1 MLSIKMLINL
11 RYSLTKA
18 PTIKSPKRAMTDH
31 LMNTYSRQPVTFV
44 KGEGVWLWDDK
55 GEKYLDALAGVA
67 VNGLGHAHPKLVK
80 AISEQAAK
88 LIHVSNIYNIAEQAA
103 LADKLCEISGMDKV
117 FFCNSGCEANEA
129 AIKLARL
136 YGHNKGIV
144 NPEIIVMDKSFH
156 GRTMATLSATGNR
169 KVQAGFEPLVSGF
182 IRVPYDDVEAVKQVA
197 TRNSNVVAIL
207 VEPVQ
212 GEGGINIPK
221 DASGYLETLREICD
235 AHGWLLM
242 LDEVQTGIARTGT
255 WFAFQHTKIKP
266 DVMSLAKGLGSGV
279 PIGACVASGKAAEV
293 FTYGKH
299 GSTFGGN
306 PLATAAGLATLNI
319 IEQEGLRENAEK
331 IGNLIREGFNTEFKN
346 TKGVTIVRNAGM
358 MIGIE
363 LDRPCGDLVK
373 MALTDRMLINVT
385 ADNVV
390 RLLPP
395 LVMNESEAN
404 ELVQRLSVVIK
415 TFLNS

>member
-1 MLSIKMLINL
+1 
-11 RYSLTKA
+11 
-18 PTIKSPKRAMTDH
+18 
-31 LMNTYSRQPVTFV
+31 MNTYARQPVTFS
-44 KGEGVWLWDDK
+44 KGEGVWLWDTQ

-67 VNGLGHAHPKLVK
+67 VNGLGHAHPALVK

-88 LIHVSNIYNIAEQAA
+88 LIHVSNIYNIAEQSA

-117 FFCNSGCEANEA
+117 FFCNSGCESNEA

-136 YGHNKGIV
+136 YGHNKGIES
-144 NPEIIVMDKSFH
+144 PEIIVMDKSFH

-182 IRVPYDDVEAVKQVA
+182 VRVPYDDVEAVKQVA
-197 TRNSNVVAIL
+197 SRKNNVVAIL

-221 DASGYLETLREICD
+221 DASGYLEALREICD
-235 AHGWLLM
+235 ANGWLLM
-242 LDEVQTGIARTGT
+242 LDEVQTGIGRTGT

-279 PIGACVASGKAAEV
+279 PIGACVAHGLAADV

-319 IEQEGLRENAEK
+319 IEQEKLRENAEK
-331 IGNLIREGFNTEFKN
+331 IGDLIRASLALALKDCKE
-346 TKGVTIVRNAGM
+346 VVAVRNAGL
-358 MIGIE
+358 MIGVE
-363 LDRPCGDLVK
+363 LNRPCAELVK
-373 MALTDRMLINVT
+373 MALAEKLLINVT
-385 ADNVV
+385 AEKVV

-395 LVMNESEAN
+395 LVMNELEAQ
-404 ELVQRLSVVIK
+404 ELVLRLSSLIK
-415 TFLNS
+415 TFLSQSN

>member
-1 MLSIKMLINL
+1 MS
-11 RYSLTKA
+11 
-18 PTIKSPKRAMTDH
+18 DH
-31 LMNTYSRQPVTFV
+31 LMNTYMRQPVTFT
-44 KGEGVWLWDDK
+44 KGEGVWLWDEK
-55 GEKYLDALAGVA
+55 GNKYLDALAGVA

-88 LIHVSNIYNIAEQAA
+88 LIHVSNVYNIAEQSA

-129 AIKLARL
+129 SIKLARL
-136 YGHNKGIV
+136 YGHNKGIET
-144 NPEIIVMDKSFH
+144 PEIIVMDKSFH

-182 IRVPYDDVEAVKQVA
+182 IRVPYDDIEAVKHIA
-197 TRNSNVVAIL
+197 SRNPNVVAVL

-221 DASGYLETLREICD
+221 DANGYLETLREICD
-235 AHGWLLM
+235 AHDWLLM
-242 LDEVQTGIARTGT
+242 LDEVQTGIGRTGT
-255 WFAFQHTKIKP
+255 WFGFQHTAIKP

-279 PIGACVASGKAAEV
+279 PIGACLASGKAAEV

-319 IEQEGLRENAEK
+319 VEEEGLRENAEK
-331 IGNLIREGFNTEFKN
+331 IGNLIREGFNAEFKGI
-346 TKGVTIVRNAGM
+346 KGVVTVRNAGL

-373 MALTDRMLINVT
+373 MALEDKLLINVT
-385 ADNVV
+385 ADSVV

-395 LVMNESEAN
+395 LVMSEDEAKI
-404 ELVQRLSVVIK
+404 LVQRLSAIIK
-415 TFLNS
+415 TFLSANVVNLTKQLVQPVVD

>member
-1 MLSIKMLINL
+1 MSN
-11 RYSLTKA
+11 
-18 PTIKSPKRAMTDH
+18 H
-31 LMNTYSRQPVTFV
+31 LMNTYMRQPVTFA
-44 KGEGVWLWDDK
+44 KGKGIWLWDDK

-136 YGHNKGIV
+136 YGHNKGIKT
-144 NPEIIVMDKSFH
+144 PEIIVMDKSFH

-182 IRVPYDDVEAVKQVA
+182 IRVPFDDIEAVKQVA
-197 TRNSNVVAIL
+197 SRNSNVVAIL

-221 DASGYLETLREICD
+221 DAGAYLETLREICD
-235 AHGWLLM
+235 ANGWLLM
-242 LDEVQTGIARTGT
+242 LDEVQTGIGRTGT
-255 WFAFQHTKIKP
+255 WFAFQHTSIKP
-266 DVMSLAKGLGSGV
+266 DVMTLAKGLGSGV

-306 PLATAAGLATLNI
+306 PLATAAGLATLCI
-319 IEQEGLRENAEK
+319 IEEEGLRENSEK
-331 IGNLIREGFNTEFKN
+331 IGNLIRAGFEAEFKDI
-346 TKGVTIVRNAGM
+346 KGVTVIRNAGL

-373 MALTDRMLINVT
+373 MALEAKLLINVT
-385 ADNVV
+385 ADKVV

-395 LVMNESEAN
+395 LIMNEAEAN
-404 ELVQRLSVVIK
+404 ELVRRLAALIK
-415 TFLNS
+415 TFLNN

>member
-1 MLSIKMLINL
+1 MS
-11 RYSLTKA
+11 
-18 PTIKSPKRAMTDH
+18 DH
-31 LMNTYSRQPVTFV
+31 LMNTYMRQPVTFA

-80 AISEQAAK
+80 AISEQAAR
-88 LIHVSNIYNIAEQAA
+88 LIHVSNIYQIAEQSA
-103 LADKLCEISGMDKV
+103 LADKVCEISGMDKV

-136 YGHNKGIV
+136 YGHNKGIE
-144 NPEIIVMDKSFH
+144 NPEIIVMEQSFH
-156 GRTMATLSATGNR
+156 GRTLATLSATGNY

-182 IRVPYDDVEAVKQVA
+182 IRVPYDDVEAVKHVA
-197 TRNSNVVAIL
+197 EHHPNIVAIL

-221 DASGYLETLREICD
+221 EASAYLEALRQIAD

-242 LDEVQTGIARTGT
+242 LDEVQTGIGRTGT
-255 WFAFQHTKIKP
+255 WFSFQHTNIKP
-266 DVMSLAKGLGSGV
+266 DVMTLAKGLGSGV
-279 PIGACVASGKAAEV
+279 PIGACVASGKAADV

-319 IEQEGLRENAEK
+319 IEEEGIRENAEK
-331 IGNLIREGFNTEFKN
+331 IGNLIRDGFAVEFKD
-346 TKGVTIVRNAGM
+346 TAGVVTVRNAGL

-373 MALTDRMLINVT
+373 MALADKLLINVT
-385 ADNVV
+385 ADKVV

-395 LVMNESEAN
+395 LVMNEAEAK
-404 ELVQRLSVVIK
+404 ELVSRLSALIK
-415 TFLNS
+415 AFLAK

>member
-1 MLSIKMLINL
+1 MS
-11 RYSLTKA
+11 
-18 PTIKSPKRAMTDH
+18 DH
-31 LMNTYSRQPVTFV
+31 LMNTYMRQPVTFT
-44 KGEGVWLWDDK
+44 KGKGVWLWDNHD
-55 GEKYLDALAGVA
+55 EQYLDALSGVA
-67 VNGLGHAHPKLVK
+67 VNGLGHAHPKLVD
-80 AISEQAAK
+80 AIAKQASH
-88 LIHVSNIYNIAEQAA
+88 LIHVSNIYQIAEQSA
-103 LADKLCEISGMDKV
+103 LADKLCEVSGMDKV

-129 AIKLARL
+129 SIKLARL
-136 YGHNKGIV
+136 YGHNKGIQ
-144 NPEIIVMDKSFH
+144 NPEIVVMEQSFH
-156 GRTMATLSATGNR
+156 GRTLATLSATGNR

-182 IRVPYDDVEAVKQVA
+182 IRVPYDDIEAVKQVA
-197 TRNSNVVAIL
+197 LHNPNVVAVL

-221 DASGYLETLREICD
+221 DAGAYLEQLRSICD
-235 AHGWLLM
+235 ANDWLLM

-255 WFAFQHTKIKP
+255 WFAFQHTSIKP

-319 IEQEGLRENAEK
+319 IEEENLRENAEK
-331 IGNLIREGFNTEFKN
+331 IGNLIREGFADELKATQGF
-346 TKGVTIVRNAGM
+346 VTVRNAGM

-373 MALTDRMLINVT
+373 MALEAKLLINVT
-385 ADNVV
+385 ADKVV

-395 LVMNESEAN
+395 LVMNEAEAK
-404 ELVQRLSVVIK
+404 ELVQRLSAVIK
-415 TFLNS
+415 KFLSQ

>member
-1 MLSIKMLINL
+1 LLEQSYGRALGVNINKHGYREKM
-11 RYSLTKA
+11 SG
-18 PTIKSPKRAMTDH
+18 H
-31 LMNTYSRQPVTFV
+31 LMNTYMRQPVTFV
-44 KGEGVWLWDDK
+44 KGDGVWLWDEK
-55 GEKYLDALAGVA
+55 GEKYLDALSGVA

-80 AISEQAAK
+80 AISDQAAR
-88 LIHVSNIYNIAEQAA
+88 LIHVSNIYQIAEQEA
-103 LADKLCEISGMDKV
+103 LGDKIAELSGMDKV

-136 YGHNKGIV
+136 YGHQKGID
-144 NPEIIVMDKSFH
+144 NPEIIVMEQSFH
-156 GRTMATLSATGNR
+156 GRTMATLSATGNY

-182 IRVPYDDVEAVKQVA
+182 IRVPYDDVAAVKLVA
-197 TRNSNVVAIL
+197 EHHPSIVAVL

-221 DASGYLETLREICD
+221 DASGYLETLRQICD
-235 AHGWLLM
+235 QHGWLLM
-242 LDEVQTGIARTGT
+242 VDEVQTGIARTGT
-255 WFAFQHTKIKP
+255 WFAFQHTNIKP

-279 PIGACVASGKAAEV
+279 PIGACVAAGKAAEV

-319 IEQEGLRENAEK
+319 IEQEKLRENAETV
-331 IGNLIREGFNTEFKN
+331 GNLIRDGFAAALKDTEGV
-346 TKGVTIVRNAGM
+346 VTVRNAGM

-363 LDRPCGDLVK
+363 LDRPCGELVK
-373 MALTDRMLINVT
+373 MALQDKLLINVT
-385 ADNVV
+385 ADKVI

-395 LVMNESEAN
+395 LVMNAAEAKA
-404 ELVQRLSVVIK
+404 LVQRLSDLIK
-415 TFLNS
+415 QFLAASR